1 MQLKSNEGQIYH
13 DGEISRAVLQ
23 IYSGGVTIAQCL
35 IKKCRPH
42 VRMRLVR
49 SAHLVQACAW
59 ACARKGASTI
69 VIFGAVNPWHAGCY
83 RANEPKAV
91 GLSA

>member
-1 MQLKSNEGQIYH
+1 
-13 DGEISRAVLQ
+13 
-23 IYSGGVTIAQCL
+23 
-35 IKKCRPH
+35 
-42 VRMRLVR
+42 MRLVR